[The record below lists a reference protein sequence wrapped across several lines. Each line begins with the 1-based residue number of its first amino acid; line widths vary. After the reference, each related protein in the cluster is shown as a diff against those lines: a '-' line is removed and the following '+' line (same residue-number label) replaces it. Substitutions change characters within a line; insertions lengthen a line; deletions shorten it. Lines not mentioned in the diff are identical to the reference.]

1 MKLTQEK
8 QYIYINTFKQ
18 KKKGGETQFYR
29 KVWVTKGNSYVN
41 SRERGEFNIKHYF
54 HLGR

>member
-18 KKKGGETQFYR
+18 KKKGGGEHNFTARYGLPWAIVMLIPG
-29 KVWVTKGNSYVN
+29 KEVN
-41 SRERGEFNIKHYF
+41 ST
-54 HLGR
+54 